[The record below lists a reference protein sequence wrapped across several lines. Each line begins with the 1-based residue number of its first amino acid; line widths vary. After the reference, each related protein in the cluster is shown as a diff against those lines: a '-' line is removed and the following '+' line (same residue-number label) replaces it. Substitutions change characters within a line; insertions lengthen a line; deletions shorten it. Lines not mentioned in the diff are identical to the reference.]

1 MADTAQRLS
10 MCLLTIHT
18 SSLVRCRFLLF
29 ARLSNWIGW
38 LFTVEFQEVFT
49 LDIPLIFY
57 KMCGLKIP
65 SPNW

>member
-1 MADTAQRLS
+1 

-29 ARLSNWIGW
+29 AQLSNWIGW
-38 LFTVEFQEVFT
+38 LFTVEFREVFT

-57 KMCGLKIP
+57 QMRGLKIA
-65 SPNW
+65 SPNR